1 MYEYELKL
9 MYDEYG
15 WVEGELKK
23 VNLDKTATFR
33 NWDDLETFVGCYVDA
48 FGDITVKIKQK
59 EVLVDG

>member
-23 VNLDKTATFR
+23 VNLHKTAKFY
-33 NWDDLETFVGCYVDA
+33 NWDDLETFVGSYVDA
-48 FGDITVKIKQK
+48 FGAITVSITQK
-59 EVLVDG
+59 EVSVDA